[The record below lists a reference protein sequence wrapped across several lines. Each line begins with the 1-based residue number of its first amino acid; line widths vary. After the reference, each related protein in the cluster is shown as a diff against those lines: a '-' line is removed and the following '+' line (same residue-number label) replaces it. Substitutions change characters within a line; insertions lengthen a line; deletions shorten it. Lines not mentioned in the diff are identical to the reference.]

1 MPSRLCI
8 CVWGVAAFAVCL
20 YFADISFCEATE
32 PGDSSR
38 RDGIDRL
45 VVHEWGTFTSLQN
58 EQGEAIAG
66 INGDGEPVPEF
77 VHRISKFLLLGPEAS
92 IPILSQ
98 GAPHC
103 HPDVTMRLETPVIY
117 FHPSTGTKLPLKVDV
132 EVAFRSGWLS
142 EYYPD
147 AEVEAPGVKGQM
159 SFGPIRSNTV
169 GTLRWK
175 NLQVGTDANG
185 PETTSPDWLA
195 PRAVQ
200 AAGVTSINDE
210 SERFLFYRGVGHV
223 VSPLRVSRDVSQGS
237 FDFTLD
243 FRATPPEKR
252 TPFVVRRLWLV
263 EVRDDKSCA
272 FRDIAGFE
280 SPAGGES
287 RVVAAPDKFDD
298 SDFRVGN
305 ITKLRAAMRSALIED
320 GLFPDEA
327 DALLNTW
334 KLSYFESPGLRL
346 FYLLPRAWTDHVL
359 PMRLSV
365 DADLVR
371 TMVGR
376 IEIVTPEQR
385 RLLKQISA
393 GPSSDA
399 AWARRSLSSV
409 ATPEPEPND
418 FRAYRQLGRFR
429 NALVLD
435 EQKRRPNKKL
445 QAFIQGYGLESYR
458 LSKSE

>member
-1 MPSRLCI
+1 MLCRPCI
-8 CVWGVAAFAVCL
+8 CVCTVAAFVATL
-20 YFADISFCEATE
+20 YFADISFCEAIET
-32 PGDSSR
+32 GDSSLR
-38 RDGIDRL
+38 GGNDRL
-45 VVHEWGTFTSLQN
+45 VVHEWGTFTSLQD

-66 INGDGEPVPEF
+66 INGDDEPVPEF
-77 VHRISKFLLLGPEAS
+77 VHRISNFLLLGPEAS

-117 FHPSTGTKLPLKVDV
+117 FHPSLGMKLPLTVDV
-132 EVAFRSGWLS
+132 DVAFQSGWLS

-159 SFGPIRSNTV
+159 SFGSIRSDTF

-200 AAGVTSINDE
+200 SAGVTSINGE
-210 SERFLFYRGVGHV
+210 SERFVFYRGVGHV
-223 VSPLRVSRDVSQGS
+223 DSPVRVSRDVSKES
-237 FDFTLD
+237 LAFTVYI
-243 FRATPPEKR
+243 RAAPPTKQ
-252 TPFVVRRLWLV
+252 TPFVVRRLWLI

-272 FRDIAGFE
+272 FRDMPGFE
-280 SPAGGES
+280 VPNGGKS
-287 RVVAAPDKFDD
+287 GVVATPPDTFND
-298 SDFRVGN
+298 SEFHAGN
-305 ITKLRAAMRSALIED
+305 ITKLRAAMRAALIED

-359 PMRLSV
+359 PMRLSL
-365 DADLVR
+365 DTELVR

-385 RLLKQISA
+385 RLLQQIST
-393 GPSSDA
+393 GPASNPAWSTSRA
-399 AWARRSLSSV
+399 ATRQ
-409 ATPEPEPND
+409 PMPND

-435 EQKRRPNKKL
+435 ELKRRQNKELK
-445 QAFIQGYGLESYR
+445 AFIQAYGLESYR
-458 LSKSE
+458 LPKSE